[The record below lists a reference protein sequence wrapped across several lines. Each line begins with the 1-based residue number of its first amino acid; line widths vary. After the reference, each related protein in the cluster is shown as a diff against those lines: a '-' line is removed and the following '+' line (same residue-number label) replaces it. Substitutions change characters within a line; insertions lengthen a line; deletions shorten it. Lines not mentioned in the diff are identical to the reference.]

1 MTPDA
6 PRSDPYGK
14 ALLDMIGAVSGRDI
28 GDAAGEYAGAAEALE
43 SLVDR
48 GDVPAGMLF
57 HTCMYSAL
65 CHDIAGNAGRAGR
78 MYARM
83 EREYAGELDHIV
95 GSKRHGRRLAGGLA
109 ALGRR
114 NLDEFSAALSDAVEW
129 IKGIE
134 SRTGDQ
140 IEHDRADE
148 YTALMSTLIL
158 LDDFFASMADAGA
171 GATGRIAG
179 YAREAGERYKEVEL
193 LDLDPPVDF
202 MACLCLRLVQ
212 ACSERSV
219 AALRIS
225 PEAKAGMLAAGIYEL
240 RPPQKRAVDAGMLE
254 GRSIVCASQ
263 GDRGGPL
270 LVCIARGL
278 NGGGAVAYLV
288 STGPLARRAARRI
301 GRLSGG
307 RLRIAVESGPY
318 PGLGG
323 ASAGRLRD
331 CNLIVATHTRMHDLL
346 RSGGLAAGDIGAVV
360 VDDAHDMGD
369 GHAGADLEA
378 VLALL
383 RPAASGAAPQL
394 LVLSAPAA
402 DGDVRSLAGWLG
414 AEAAAPDVRPP
425 GAGEWVCL
433 DGLLLGRDGG
443 GPETIPRAFYAPDGE
458 GGGGKRLRAC
468 YAMARWSMID
478 GASLLILAGGAG
490 GPAGV
495 ARAVSGMLLRAR
507 ALDPDIDDAMRRG
520 GPEWNKVAERIEAV
534 DGDVPPHAATLAGL
548 ARSGVLYY
556 HAELGAGYRDIV
568 EDAAQSG
575 RMAAVVA
582 PCIPG
587 ADIGV
592 RFDMVAFCD
601 PLAVGA
607 EGGGIL
613 DAAGYRRLAGAA
625 GRGDRAGRCILVA
638 ESDREADE
646 IRSRLWGD
654 GNGAGRL
661 RSSIGDAVRGAD
673 GNGADG
679 NGAGALPRLLLGIV
693 AGEGAGA
700 AAGAAAL
707 ADRLRSSWMGPP
719 PLPAQ
724 PAEPSPDGLDA
735 LVRREMDGLV
745 GMGLVFR
752 DRNGQYAATPYG
764 ARAGSS
770 ALSPRQSALARA
782 CLEAMGAGAVAEAD
796 LDAAILVAAG
806 VAVGAHGAGSGAEWK
821 ARVPP
826 EIERLRGIFEGA
838 GLDDPILLGRA
849 LGIAAVLRCWTASV
863 PVAAIMERCGIAE
876 DAAARIEDGIAA
888 DAARLLSAI
897 EGLAAAVPCAAGGR
911 IRGRIARMA
920 ERCLRA
926 ADGGAAAAAEPAGI
940 PGIDRA
946 APPLPGT
953 V

>member
-6 PRSDPYGK
+6 TRSDPYGK
-14 ALLDMIGAVSGRDI
+14 ALLDMIGAVSGRDVV
-28 GDAAGEYAGAAEALE
+28 GAAEEYDGAAEALDG
-43 SLVDR
+43 LVDR

-65 CHDIAGNAGRAGR
+65 CHDIAGNAGRAER

-83 EREYAGELDHIV
+83 EREYAGELDRIV

-114 NLDEFSAALSDAVEW
+114 HLDEFSAALSDAVEW
-129 IKGIE
+129 IKSVE
-134 SRTGDQ
+134 SRTGEP
-140 IEHDRADE
+140 IKHDRADE

-171 GATGRIAG
+171 GAAEMIAG
-179 YAREAGERYKEVEL
+179 YAREAGERYKDVEL

-219 AALRIS
+219 AALGIS

-270 LVCIARGL
+270 LACIAHGL
-278 NGGGAVAYLV
+278 NGGSAVAYLV
-288 STGPLARRAARRI
+288 STGPHARRAAMQI
-301 GRLSGG
+301 GRISGG
-307 RLRIAVESGPY
+307 RLRIAVEAGPSY
-318 PGLGG
+318 GRGG
-323 ASAGRLRD
+323 AAAGRLRD
-331 CNLIVATHTRMHDLL
+331 CDLIVATHTRMHDLL
-346 RSGGLAAGDIGAVV
+346 RSGVLATRDIGAVV

-414 AEAAAPDVRPP
+414 AEAAAPDSRTP
-425 GAGEWVCL
+425 GAGEWVFL

-443 GPETIPRAFYAPDGE
+443 GPETIPRAFYAPDDE

-534 DGDVPPHAATLAGL
+534 DGDVPPHAATLASL

-568 EDAAQSG
+568 EDAARSG
-575 RMAAVVA
+575 LMAAVVA

-592 RFDMVAFCD
+592 RFDTVAFCD
-601 PLAVGA
+601 PLAAG
-607 EGGGIL
+607 EGGGGIL
-613 DAAGYRRLAGAA
+613 DAAGYRRLAGTA
-625 GRGDRAGRCILVA
+625 GRGARAGRCILVA

-654 GNGAGRL
+654 DGGAGRL
-661 RSSIGDAVRGAD
+661 RSTIGDAVRG
-673 GNGADG
+673 GNGYGDG
-679 NGAGALPRLLLGIV
+679 NGAGVLPRLLLGIV
-693 AGEGAGA
+693 AREGA

-719 PLPAQ
+719 PPPAQ
-724 PAEPSPDGLDA
+724 PAETATDGLDA
-735 LVRREMDGLV
+735 LVRREMDGLA
-745 GMGLVFR
+745 GMGLVTR
-752 DRNGQYAATPYG
+752 DRDGLYAATPYG
-764 ARAGSS
+764 ARAGASG
-770 ALSPRQSALARA
+770 LSPRQSALARA
-782 CLEAMGAGAVAEAD
+782 CLEALGTGAVAEAD

-806 VAVGAHGAGSGAEWK
+806 VAMGAHGARRGAKWK

-826 EIERLRGIFEGA
+826 DIERLRGIFEGA
-838 GLDDPILLGRA
+838 GLDDPILLGEA

-876 DAAARIEDGIAA
+876 DTAARIEDGIAA

-897 EGLAAAVPCAAGGR
+897 EGLAAAVPCAAGGG
-911 IRGRIARMA
+911 IRARIARMA

-926 ADGGAAAAAEPAGI
+926 ADGGAAAPAEPAGI
-940 PGIDRA
+940 PGIARA